1 MILSITHSP
10 FFDYKSSSLQAN
22 SIGLNKSEHSQGD
35 AKKETPTEHSSNTA
49 SNIQGLT
56 ADQIKQITTLKA
68 RDIEVKAHEQ
78 AHLSAAG
85 QYALGGASFNFQTG
99 PDGVS
104 YAIGGEVKIDTS
116 VVPGDPAATLRKAD
130 IIMRAALAPAEPS
143 GQDIAV
149 AASATAMA
157 AKAQAEL
164 AKTNQEQLQN
174 STAADSAT
182 RGTETKTIPN
192 ASGESD
198 KPPDQNQDKILN
210 SLAPTRESQTGRLK
224 ENLKLLQ
231 KLAFNLNETM
241 GTTINITA

>member
-1 MILSITHSP
+1 MLSITHSP
-10 FFDYKSSSLQAN
+10 FFDHKSSSLQAN
-22 SIGLNKSEHSQGD
+22 SIGLKKSENIQGD
-35 AKKETPTEHSSNTA
+35 AKKETLSEHSSNAA

-116 VVPGDPAATLRKAD
+116 AVPGDPAATLRKAD

-149 AASATAMA
+149 AASATAMS

-164 AKTNQEQLQN
+164 AKENQEQLQN
-174 STAADSAT
+174 STATDSAT
-182 RGTETKTIPN
+182 RSTETKTIPN

-198 KPPDQNQDKILN
+198 KPPDQNQDTTPN
-210 SLAPTRESQTGRLK
+210 SLTITPNSQTEQFK
-224 ENLKLLQ
+224 EKSNLLQ